1 MSIEAFA
8 MFGRA
13 LWEPAALTSVDGI
26 VVAVNPRW
34 AEQFPAVAP
43 GVDLGRIV
51 ADRPGWDRF
60 IDAARTASTPEVSRI
75 ALGPP
80 FDVVCL
86 LSGAP
91 LPGDGHATTSLLLR
105 ILHTTSADRGAPV
118 SPDAELERV
127 LAGTDRI
134 VASHARLETLLDE
147 TSTMVYVKDRAGR
160 YITVNREFARVRGTD
175 RSEILGRTAGEL
187 MDAEAASSIAEEDEE
202 VWRSGEPQTLYTT
215 RLVDGVERSYVVVKF
230 LMPGPPGE
238 QALLAG
244 IVTDITDRARADTAL
259 RVALDQLGVAQ
270 RVGQLGSWERDLV
283 TETVTASD
291 VLAELFD
298 VPPGSGLPAF
308 ASRYHPDDVGVPAE
322 LSIRARAGGGRQRG
336 RFRIV
341 RRDGEVRWM
350 ETTVELV
357 GDERSPRLVG
367 ITQDVT
373 DREAAARERDDLE
386 ARLRQAQR
394 LESVG
399 QLAGG
404 IAHDF
409 NNVLAVVL
417 LQAEMLLDDLGDDD
431 PLADDLRRIRDA
443 AHRAGG
449 LTRQLLEFS
458 RTDGGATTAF
468 DVGEVVATV
477 GSLLERTLGEHIA
490 LRIERG
496 DGVWPAVADPTRAE
510 QVILNLAVNARDA
523 MPEGG
528 TLTIRVANQE
538 IDGAYSAL
546 RPGLTPGRYVE
557 LSVTDTGTGMD
568 AEVRRRAFDPFFT
581 TKPKGTGTGL
591 GLASVYGI
599 VAAAHGHVEIYS
611 EPGIGTV
618 VRVLF
623 PAADAS
629 IHLTATPNEP
639 PERGDGVR
647 VLVVEDDD
655 PVRVLVGGALRRSGY
670 DVRSTSS
677 SAEAIAALDEGEA
690 IDVLVTDVVL
700 TDMPGPQLA
709 ARVLERHPH
718 VAVLFMSGYTD
729 GLLDE
734 RDLHGGRRAFLGKP
748 FTVDRLL
755 RAVSGLNR
763 PRDG

>member
-1 MSIEAFA
+1 MSIEAFRV
-8 MFGRA
+8 FGAA
-13 LWEPAALTSVDGI
+13 LGEPAALTSVDGI

-34 AEQFPAVAP
+34 AEQLPKIAP
-43 GVDLGRIV
+43 GADLGGIV
-51 ADRPGWDRF
+51 RDRHEWDGF
-60 IDAARTASTPEVSRI
+60 VQAARTAAAPVLRRI

-80 FDVVCL
+80 FDLVCL
-86 LSGAP
+86 FAGAP
-91 LPGDGHATTSLLLR
+91 LPGGGQPTTSILLR
-105 ILHTTSADRGAPV
+105 ALHTSAEGPAAAVAPDV
-118 SPDAELERV
+118 ELEQV
-127 LAGTDRI
+127 LAGTDRV
-134 VASHARLETLLDE
+134 VASHARLEALLDE
-147 TSTMVYVKDRAGR
+147 TNTMIYVKDRAGR
-160 YITVNREFARVRGTD
+160 YVTVNREFERVRGAS
-175 RSEILGRTAGEL
+175 RSEVLGRTAGDL
-187 MDAEAASSIAEEDEE
+187 MGPEAAATIAEEDER
-202 VWRSGEPQTLYTT
+202 VWRTGEPQTLYSTT
-215 RLVDGVERSYVVVKF
+215 PVDGLERSYVAVKF
-230 LMPGPPGE
+230 PLPGVHGE
-238 QALLAG
+238 PALLAG
-244 IVTDITDRARADTAL
+244 IATDITDRARADLAL
-259 RVALDQLGVAQ
+259 RVALDQLAVAQ

-291 VLAELFD
+291 VLAEIFD
-298 VPPGSGLPAF
+298 VPPGSGLAGF

-357 GDERSPRLVG
+357 GDEGSPRLVG

-373 DREAAARERDDLE
+373 DREAAAREREDLE

-417 LQAEMLLDDLGDDD
+417 LQAELM
-431 PLADDLRRIRDA
+431 LADLADDAPAAEDLRRIRDA
-443 AHRAGG
+443 AQRAGG

-458 RTDGGATTAF
+458 RADGGATMVF
-468 DVGEVVATV
+468 DLGEVVETV
-477 GSLLERTLGEHIA
+477 GSLLQRTLGEHIA
-490 LRIERG
+490 LQIDR
-496 DGVWPAVADPTRAE
+496 DAGVWAAVADPTRAE

-523 MPEGG
+523 MPDGG

-538 IDGAYSAL
+538 IDAPYSAL
-546 RPGLTPGRYVE
+546 RPGLVPGRYVE
-557 LSVTDTGTGMD
+557 LSVTDTGMGMD

-599 VAAAHGHVEIYS
+599 VAAARGHVEIYS

-618 VRVLF
+618 VRVLL
-623 PAADAS
+623 PAADVS
-629 IHLTATPNEP
+629 VGPIDHSHETPDSGE
-639 PERGDGVR
+639 GVR

-655 PVRVLVGGALRRSGY
+655 PVRVLVRDALQRSGY
-670 DVRSTSS
+670 DVRATSS
-677 SAEAIAALDEGEA
+677 SSEAIAALDEGA
-690 IDVLVTDVVL
+690 PFDVLVTDVVL

-709 ARVLERHPH
+709 ERVVERHPD
-718 VAVLFMSGYTD
+718 VSVLFMSGYTD

-734 RDLHGGRRAFLGKP
+734 RDLDGGRRAFLGKP

-755 RAVSGLNR
+755 RAVSALR
-763 PRDG
+763 RARDG